1 MSGRAPQDPELAA
14 LLRSLRAIAVV
25 GLSPRP
31 DRPSHAVAAYLQ
43 RQGYRV
49 LPVNPAIDEVLGER
63 SYPDL
68 DALQAAPDAVVVF
81 RRSADVP
88 PVADAAVRRG
98 ARVLWLQEGITHPDA
113 EEAAARAGL
122 SVVSDRCIMR
132 EHRRLLGPG

>member
-1 MSGRAPQDPELAA
+1 MSGRAPQDLELAA
-14 LLRSLRAIAVV
+14 LLRSLRTIAVV

-63 SYPDL
+63 GYPDL
-68 DALQAAPDAVVVF
+68 DALPAVPDAVVVF

-98 ARVLWLQEGITHPDA
+98 ARVLWLQEGITRPDS